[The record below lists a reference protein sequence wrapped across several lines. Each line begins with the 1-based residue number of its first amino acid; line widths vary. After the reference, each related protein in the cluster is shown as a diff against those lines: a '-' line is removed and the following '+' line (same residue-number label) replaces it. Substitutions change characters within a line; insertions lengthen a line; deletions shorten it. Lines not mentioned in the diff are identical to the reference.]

1 MALPSG
7 PSPSTAQPAPTA
19 GMRGVHWDDRRMDR
33 PYHLRPHHLVT
44 ADGQRTTGFLYTSSG
59 RETSVVCIMHPRELG
74 VTHYLVPDILD
85 AGHACWLQGSRSV
98 GNDLRLEH
106 ETALFD
112 VAAGLQHLRTGGF
125 QKILLLGNSGGAAL
139 YGLYTQQALSPPTDR
154 IAQTP
159 AGRPTRLD
167 TLTMTAPD
175 GLVFL
180 APHPG
185 PGQLLMAGIDPSVV
199 DEADPF
205 GTDPALDPFAPRNGF
220 DPQTRQAR
228 YDTSFVARYREAQTQ
243 RVARIDAHARTLLR
257 RKAQARQALKSGDLP
272 GAERAGEQRH
282 AAHAP
287 IFQVWR
293 TDADLRSWDTHLDPS
308 DRLPGSLWGND
319 PFSSNYGSV
328 AFARV
333 VTPESWLSSW
343 SALSS
348 HASFE
353 KFGAGLDLPT
363 LVVEYSGDQAV
374 FPADLDRLYAAIGSS
389 RKQRVRVRGNH
400 HGHPLAAGDTPGQ
413 VLAGQHIRQWLQERP

>member
-1 MALPSG
+1 MSPTPG
-7 PSPSTAQPAPTA
+7 PATSTVRPAPTA

-33 PYHLRPHHLVT
+33 PYQLRPHHLTT
-44 ADGQRTTGFLYTSSG
+44 ADGQRTTGFLYTLTG
-59 RETSVVCIMHPRELG
+59 HETSVVCIMHPRELG

-85 AGHACWLQGSRSV
+85 AGHACWIQGSRSV

-112 VAAGLQHLRTGGF
+112 VAAGLQHLRASGF
-125 QKILLLGNSGGAAL
+125 HKTLLLGNSGGAAL
-139 YGLYTQQALSPPTDR
+139 YGLYTQQALSAPAQR

-167 TLTMTAPD
+167 SLDMPVPD
-175 GLVFL
+175 ALVFL

-185 PGQLLMAGIDPSVV
+185 PGQLLMAGIDPSVL
-199 DEADPF
+199 DDADPF
-205 GTDPALDPFAPRNGF
+205 GTDPDLDPFAPRNGF
-220 DPQTRQAR
+220 DLHTRQGRYEAGFVTRYRDAQTR
-228 YDTSFVARYREAQTQ
+228 
-243 RVARIDAHARTLLR
+243 RVARIDAHARALLQQ
-257 RKAQARQALKSGDLP
+257 KARARQALKSPDIP
-272 GAERAGEQRH
+272 AAERAVQQRE
-282 AAHAP
+282 ATHAP

-293 TDADLRSWDTHLDPS
+293 TDADLRSWDTRLDPS
-308 DRLPGSLWGND
+308 DRLPGSLWGQD

-348 HASFE
+348 HASFD
-353 KFGAGLDLPT
+353 KFGPSLDLPT

-374 FPADLDRLYAAIGSS
+374 FPGDLDRIYASIGSTC
-389 RKQRVRVRGNH
+389 KHRVRVRGNH
-400 HGHPLAAGDTPGQ
+400 HGHPLAAGDTSGQ
-413 VLAGQHIRQWLQERP
+413 VLAGLHIRQWLQEQP